1 VDFKIEA
8 ETLFVIVEAIA
19 RRMERVL
26 SRLLEI
32 MQSELSK
39 ARSVVKKFPRAHYV
53 SAPPPV
59 NDEHGPLPL
68 NPSELTT
75 CNSQAAG
82 PGYSM

>member
-1 VDFKIEA
+1 MDLKIEV

-39 ARSVVKKFPRAHYV
+39 ARSVVEKFPPR
-53 SAPPPV
+53 
-59 NDEHGPLPL
+59 
-68 NPSELTT
+68 
-75 CNSQAAG
+75 
-82 PGYSM
+82 